1 MASSVKASELSGEVR
16 ADKVVIVT
24 GPGFGASLKFML
36 LGAALGAAAALYW
49 KNQQTPAITPA
60 APTLADSEEVA
71 SRVNRLAA
79 RAKSIATRTRNLVH
93 DAAEVAGPAL
103 QQAIIEGRTAAK
115 EVEAQLRHDLEE
127 AKKETS
133 KPEEV

>member
-36 LGAALGAAAALYW
+36 LGAALGAVGALCW
-49 KNQQTPAITPA
+49 KNQQQQTQLTSSSTVAE
-60 APTLADSEEVA
+60 SEEVA
-71 SRVNRLAA
+71 SRVDLLTA
-79 RAKSIATRTRNLVH
+79 RAKSIATRAKNLVQ

-103 QQAIIEGRTAAK
+103 QQAIIEGNTARR
-115 EVEAQLRHDLEE
+115 EVEEKLRRDLEE